1 MNTEAKLELISAAW
15 QVAMSYPQYRTY
27 IDDRLKEGKTT
38 GPQES
43 ENYLEYTKIN
53 MSRMN
58 KWDKHY
64 APQPAFHHAL
74 QELPQPEKWLVLS
87 EGWCGDAAHSL
98 PLFHCMAEESQGKV
112 ELGIVLRDENLA
124 LMDAFLT
131 RGGRSIPKLIRT
143 NKAQT
148 QILGTWGPRPIPAQN
163 ILEEFK
169 AQKKSGSD
177 INKALQKWYAK
188 DKGKTIE
195 TELQQTLTTVITP

>member
-1 MNTEAKLELISAAW
+1 MDTEAKLELIRAAW
-15 QVAMSYPQYRTY
+15 AEAMSYPQYRSY

-38 GPQES
+38 GPQDS
-43 ENYLEYTKIN
+43 ENYLEYTKLNI
-53 MSRMN
+53 SRMN

-64 APQPAFHHAL
+64 APQPAFLQAL

-87 EGWCGDAAHSL
+87 EGWCGDAAHSI
-98 PLFHCMAEESQGKV
+98 PLFQRMAEHAPGKI

-143 NKAQT
+143 DKKQT
-148 QILGTWGPRPIPAQN
+148 QILGTWGPRPIPAQEL
-163 ILEEFK
+163 LEEYK
-169 AQKKSGSD
+169 AQQKSGAV

-195 TELQQTLTTVITP
+195 TELQQTLKTVLTP